1 MRKKMA
7 VIMACAAASSVS
19 AFTSASRGAQTFTDN
34 FNSPTGDITDGG
46 IFSSGSINGG
56 AVTVTEVPVT
66 GPLTIGVT
74 GAPEGGYLQSGQSS
88 SNIFDFTKSPM
99 LLTVTAPAGGSLT
112 PPNGG
117 GGVFSNNAETIIGV
131 DLGGNGP
138 AETNTIGTYYPASR
152 LDQSSSATYG
162 KFILELNPGNALQET
177 FNFWDPTVPHGG
189 AVTSFNDNMGYQ
201 HDAIPTGTNIEVTSM
216 FLYLDATDVADG
228 NLYYNVGATWIDTNN
243 PSAGVT
249 TDWYQGPTGTYPL
262 TSDLNA
268 GAHTDP
274 ITGFP
279 AYNVGN
285 QGGNN
290 GGNLTAL
297 QDQAIAAEFGGDTSA
312 AIEVQ
317 DAQSVATANA
327 VPFGQLSVAV
337 PEPTSLSLVGL
348 GAAALLRRK
357 RKHA

>member
-1 MRKKMA
+1 MRKKLA
-7 VIMACAAASSVS
+7 VIMACAAAGSIS

-56 AVTVTEVPVT
+56 AVTVTETAVT

-88 SNIFDFTKSPM
+88 SSNFDFTKSPM
-99 LLTVTAPAGGSLT
+99 LLTVSAPAGGSLT
-112 PPNGG
+112 PANGG

-138 AETNTIGTYYPASR
+138 AETNTIGTYSPASR
-152 LDQSSSATYG
+152 LDQSSSSTYG

-177 FNFWDPTVPHGG
+177 FNFWDPTVAHGG

-216 FLYLDATDVADG
+216 FLYLDATDAPDG
-228 NLYYNVGATWIDTNN
+228 NLWYNVGATWLDTNTGI
-243 PSAGVT
+243 ST
-249 TDWYQGPTGTYPL
+249 TDWYQGPAGTYPL

-268 GAHTDP
+268 GANADP
-274 ITGFP
+274 ATGFP

-285 QGGNN
+285 KGGNN
-290 GGNLTAL
+290 GGNLTL
-297 QDQAIAAEFGGDTSA
+297 QQDEAISQEFAGDTSA

-317 DAQSVATANA
+317 DAQAAATSNSVQ
-327 VPFGQLSVAV
+327 FGSLTVAV

-357 RKHA
+357 KRHA